1 MDTFPIFWWIHFLF
15 FKKNAINTF
24 PIFKKIVVD
33 TFPIFGGYLSYLSK
47 NCDGYITY
55 FSHSIVKSWIPA
67 LLGSIKKLLHFVLD
81 FNIFRTRDVVLGF
94 KKYFSLN
101 LFSSSD
107 LKEWW
112 RNTKWRVWK
121 RWREACSALGLVF
134 LLARFCK
141 SLLCSM
147 FNEQTCTRFT
157 RLVGWLSPCPK

>member
-1 MDTFPIFWWIHFLF
+1 MDTFSIFKKMQWIHFLF
-15 FKKNAINTF
+15 L
-24 PIFKKIVVD
+24 
-33 TFPIFGGYLSYLSK
+33 GWYLSYLST

-67 LLGSIKKLLHFVLD
+67 LLVSIKKLLHFVLD
-81 FNIFRTRDVVLGF
+81 FNIFWTRDVVLGF

-134 LLARFCK
+134 LLVRFFMCLGV
-141 SLLCSM
+141 SCLFC
-147 FNEQTCTRFT
+147 
-157 RLVGWLSPCPK
+157 

>member
-81 FNIFRTRDVVLGF
+81 FNIFWTRDVVLGF

-134 LLARFCK
+134 LLARFFMCLGV
-141 SLLCSM
+141 SCLFC
-147 FNEQTCTRFT
+147 
-157 RLVGWLSPCPK
+157 